1 MKNPLRTFLLLLIL
15 FTLQGTVFADEDGT
29 CGDDCTWSFTA
40 STGTLTITGSGP
52 MDDYNY
58 PDYLTPWYDLRPS
71 IKTVDING
79 VTSIG
84 NFAFNECSALGSVTI
99 GSSVTKIGNDAF
111 YSCYSLNPVIIEE
124 NSQLDTIGDYAFL
137 NCSALADFH
146 IPAGVTSICRSLFEN
161 CLKLESITVDPKN
174 PDYKAVDGVLFS
186 KDGENQTLIKYPEG
200 KNGSSYSIPAGVTT
214 IGYAAFIGCS
224 GLTSIDIPA
233 GVTTIDENAFRDCSG
248 LTEVIIPAGVTTIG
262 FAAFYGCSGLTE
274 VIIPAGVTAIGSH
287 AFSNCSGLK
296 SVTVLTETP
305 PELFARYSFQS
316 IPDGCKFFLRNEKY
330 WNNMYDWDDIVSKY
344 DSKVISTITVNSVDP
359 VITFSA

>member
-1 MKNPLRTFLLLLIL
+1 MSKHLSLTKKLPRTLFCLLLPALLFL

-29 CGDDCTWSFTA
+29 CGDNCTWSFTA

-58 PDYLTPWYDLRPS
+58 PFYVAPWDNQRDS
-71 IKTVDING
+71 IKNAVING

-84 NFAFNECSALGSVTI
+84 KHAFYECFALGSVTI

-111 YSCYSLNPVIIEE
+111 FSCYSLNPVIIEE
-124 NSQLDTIGDYAFL
+124 NSQLDTIGNSAFH
-137 NCSALADFH
+137 NCHALADFH
-146 IPAGVTSICRSLFEN
+146 IPAGVTSIGRSLFEN

-186 KDGENQTLIKYPEG
+186 KDGENQTLIRYPEG

-233 GVTTIDENAFRDCSG
+233 GVTTIDENAFRYCSG
-248 LTEVIIPAGVTTIG
+248 LTFCLNSTDFPSASANVPWRRFVTG
-262 FAAFYGCSGLTE
+262 DC
-274 VIIPAGVTAIGSH
+274 P
-287 AFSNCSGLK
+287 
-296 SVTVLTETP
+296 
-305 PELFARYSFQS
+305 QS
-316 IPDGCKFFLRNEKY
+316 
-330 WNNMYDWDDIVSKY
+330 
-344 DSKVISTITVNSVDP
+344 
-359 VITFSA
+359 